1 MSELKHL
8 VNINHCD
15 VALSALE
22 IILDG
27 VASSE
32 STERTRQAGAYLAR
46 LVMADSH
53 GSLDTDKQKAI
64 LSIIEMASEVETQ
77 RFCSS

>member
-8 VNINHCD
+8 GNINHCD

-32 STERTRQAGAYLAR
+32 STERTRQAGHT
-46 LVMADSH
+46 SH
-53 GSLDTDKQKAI
+53 GS
-64 LSIIEMASEVETQ
+64 
-77 RFCSS
+77 